1 MLAVA
6 ALILLVSYLVSSV
19 DGKSF
24 SFFHS
29 CCVLEF
35 ISESFFLYYYYISKK
50 KCDRERRLVCCSK
63 KGIEK
68 YFFFY
73 IGESLTEELPLV
85 HHLRVTAQSRQTDWR
100 SLPNPFLSYLSRRC
114 HVICQNILPTFLF
127 WLFTFHFCWK
137 VRLYNVDSFVF
148 FKVYYISIV

>member
-50 KCDRERRLVCCSK
+50 KCERERRLVCCSK

-68 YFFFY
+68 YFFFLHWGKSDRGAPACSSPQGDGS
-73 IGESLTEELPLV
+73 ITLDGLALAPEPFSFLFIPKV
-85 HHLRVTAQSRQTDWR
+85 SRYM
-100 SLPNPFLSYLSRRC
+100 SKYSANFFVLAFYLSLLLESE
-114 HVICQNILPTFLF
+114 VI
-127 WLFTFHFCWK
+127 
-137 VRLYNVDSFVF
+137 
-148 FKVYYISIV
+148 